1 MLSHAKI
8 KCLVKQDLDVS
19 STTDNWEPLDEED
32 NLEQLDYERMEDL
45 PMPMWKFSTVD
56 FLICMSDIVVA

>member
-19 STTDNWEPLDEED
+19 PTTDNLEPLDEGD
-32 NLEQLDYERMEDL
+32 NLEQLDCERMENL
-45 PMPMWKFSTVD
+45 HVPMWKLSTVD
-56 FLICMSDIVVA
+56 LQICISDIVVA